1 MHSEIAA
8 SYGLGSGAIVE
19 LAASPSV
26 RSKENIGRNA
36 KAPALPLNLSR
47 AQLALPAQY
56 GVHHALRAD
65 LRQVR
70 LAQLTLHHQ
79 ELHHLGWGCAWDLMV
94 LFVVGANQIAHDK
107 QQGIQRVRVVAAIA
121 SIQASNSASIQA
133 DARVPIFT
141 GRGKSPRAIAPY
153 KPESDL
159 KLARALTSGLRRK
172 RLGRW

>member
-26 RSKENIGRNA
+26 RSEENIGRNA

-47 AQLALPAQY
+47 VQLALPAQY

-94 LFVVGANQIAHDK
+94 LFVIGANQIAHDK
-107 QQGIQRVRVVAAIA
+107 QQGIQRARVVAAIGSIKA
-121 SIQASNSASIQA
+121 SLRLSISLESAMRLIGPSWV
-133 DARVPIFT
+133 ARSMLKKQDSSWRNRHCHGVDQL
-141 GRGKSPRAIAPY
+141 PRMR
-153 KPESDL
+153 SRDF
-159 KLARALTSGLRRK
+159 
-172 RLGRW
+172 